1 MLVSLWE
8 GAEAITGRLDSGQA
22 RVPDRVYKMRERQI
36 LEEWPSRGGDLWTK
50 GGDRVTPRQL
60 ARTYFEV

>member
-36 LEEWPSRGGDLWTK
+36 LEEWPSR
-50 GGDRVTPRQL
+50 DRKSV
-60 ARTYFEV
+60 V